1 LWRIGLRALLGL
13 MVPDGTAGDGAE
25 DAVVAGEVPDRSTN
39 QSALDAA
46 FRLCRRA
53 GANDKHEQQK
63 SGQQSGHLIL
73 SAVMLV
79 VGYADNTPSSA
90 SFREE
95 QLSKST
101 AVTYCT

>member
-1 LWRIGLRALLGL
+1 
-13 MVPDGTAGDGAE
+13 MMPDGTAGDRAE
-25 DAVVAGEVPDRSTN
+25 NPVVSGEVPDRSTN

-46 FRLCRRA
+46 FRLRRRA
-53 GANDKHEQQK
+53 GANHKQQQRARGK
-63 SGQQSGHLIL
+63 QSGHLIL